1 MVRVVCIFILSV
13 YSGMVFSTDEVSGEK
28 HLERL
33 YNQLKHE
40 ERERDRRFGE
50 DTVSHLLPKDKM
62 DKTVIRKHSDKNENT
77 PDAKPNAVIV
87 IENKNAEINTDA
99 ADSADVAFDSDDNK
113 SVLVDDKRVSKYSK
127 GIHASENNSANNK
140 STSTL
145 KKSVVNNFYMP
156 PMTQE
161 TQSLSDNG
169 NVSQSFVN
177 TQGQQYGIK
186 RNTWAKARLVRKVT
200 SADSTGIELILE
212 EDIIGKRKVLR
223 AGTVLFGGKSFNSQT
238 RRLESFLNEAID
250 PEGHEL
256 VGLSASV
263 YDINKISGL
272 SGVVTRN
279 SQDSVNYSVY
289 AGLASAS
296 NATLQTL
303 SGVNPISEGV
313 LNGSKTMLDLQKG
326 KINKPSA
333 FITVSPKNALIRF
346 DKSF

>member
-1 MVRVVCIFILSV
+1 
-13 YSGMVFSTDEVSGEK
+13 MVFSADEVSGEK

-40 ERERDRRFGE
+40 ARERDRRFGE

-62 DKTVIRKHSDKNENT
+62 DKTVIRKHSDKNENA
-77 PDAKPNAVIV
+77 PDAQANTVIV
-87 IENKNAEINTDA
+87 IANKNAVVNTDA
-99 ADSADVAFDSDDNK
+99 ADSANRALDNNENK
-113 SVLVDDKRVSKYSK
+113 SVLVDDKRVSKYSN
-127 GIHASENNSANNK
+127 GIHVSENNLANNK
-140 STSTL
+140 STHTL
-145 KKSVVNNFYMP
+145 KKSVVNNIYMP

-161 TQSLSDNG
+161 TQLLSVNG
-169 NVSQSFVN
+169 NVSQSFVDTLN
-177 TQGQQYGIK
+177 HQYGIK

-200 SADSTGIELILE
+200 SADATGIELILE
-212 EDIIGKRKVLR
+212 EDIMGERKVLR

-263 YDINKISGL
+263 YDINKMSGL

-279 SQDSVNYSVY
+279 TKDSVNYSVY

>member
-1 MVRVVCIFILSV
+1 
-13 YSGMVFSTDEVSGEK
+13 MVFSADEVSGEK

-50 DTVSHLLPKDKM
+50 DTVSHLLPKDKG
-62 DKTVIRKHSDKNENT
+62 DKSVIRKYVDKNENMLE
-77 PDAKPNAVIV
+77 AKPNAVIV
-87 IENKNAEINTDA
+87 IENKNAAINTDA
-99 ADSADVAFDSDDNK
+99 ADSANRALDKDDNK
-113 SVLVDDKRVSKYSK
+113 DALVDDKRVSKYSN
-127 GIHASENNSANNK
+127 GFYGSESNLANNK
-140 STSTL
+140 TIHAF
-145 KKSVVNNFYMP
+145 KKSVVNNVYMP
-156 PMTQE
+156 PMTQDS
-161 TQSLSDNG
+161 QSLSVNG
-169 NVSQSFVN
+169 SVSQSFVD
-177 TQGQQYGIK
+177 TQNLQYGIK

-200 SADSTGIELILE
+200 SADSTGIELMLE

-250 PEGHEL
+250 QDGHEL

-279 SQDSVNYSVY
+279 TQDSVNYSVY

-313 LNGSKTMLDLQKG
+313 LSGSKTMLDLQKG

>member
-1 MVRVVCIFILSV
+1 M
-13 YSGMVFSTDEVSGEK
+13 
-28 HLERL
+28 
-33 YNQLKHE
+33 
-40 ERERDRRFGE
+40 
-50 DTVSHLLPKDKM
+50 
-62 DKTVIRKHSDKNENT
+62 
-77 PDAKPNAVIV
+77 
-87 IENKNAEINTDA
+87 IENKSEEINTDA
-99 ADSADVAFDSDDNK
+99 ADSENMAIDNDDNK
-113 SVLVDDKRVSKYSK
+113 DALVDDKRVSKYSN
-127 GIHASENNSANNK
+127 GIHASKTHSANNK
-140 STSTL
+140 SAHTL
-145 KKSVVNNFYMP
+145 KKSVVNNIYMP

-177 TQGQQYGIK
+177 TQDHQYGIK

>member
-1 MVRVVCIFILSV
+1 
-13 YSGMVFSTDEVSGEK
+13 MVFSADRLSGEK

-40 ERERDRRFGE
+40 ERARDRRFGE

-62 DKTVIRKHSDKNENT
+62 DKTVIRKHSEKNENT
-77 PDAKPNAVIV
+77 PDTKPNAVIV
-87 IENKNAEINTDA
+87 IENKNVEINTDA
-99 ADSADVAFDSDDNK
+99 ADSVNRVLENDDNK
-113 SVLVDDKRVSKYSK
+113 DALIDTKRVSKYSN
-127 GIHASENNSANNK
+127 GIHASENKSSNNK
-140 STSTL
+140 LTHIL
-145 KKSVVNNFYMP
+145 KKSVVNNIYMP
-156 PMTQE
+156 PITQE
-161 TQSLSDNG
+161 TQSLSVNG
-169 NVSQSFVN
+169 NVSQSFVS
-177 TQGQQYGIK
+177 TQGHQYGIK

-250 PEGHEL
+250 LDGHEL
-256 VGLSASV
+256 EGLSASV

-279 SQDSVNYSVY
+279 TQDSVNYSVY